1 MSRSSVKKIVVWLLA
16 LITGLALLLNL
27 PARTALDQY
36 GGDALIYMVLTA
48 FSLYFGVLLSVGE
61 LSTAH
66 TIGMV
71 AFLSLPPDAQPVML
85 WATFIGGLAGGGLLT
100 IRSGDPP
107 RRLTP
112 RSLSGVVVVS
122 ARVTLS
128 FLAAAEIYLLLGGR
142 TPLGI
147 PVLDSFVPLTAY
159 MMGYCLLYLAIFLL
173 ETYRDGR
180 SVARLLRENLP
191 LLLAI
196 LILPT
201 PFTVIS
207 ALMIP
212 ATRTAFPIYIAGT
225 GMVVFGLYFLSRSQR
240 RLHQQLSDLRS
251 LGELSQSFQSS
262 IDLQTVLRAVY
273 QQVSRRLP
281 TDSFA
286 VALYDSSTGDLRFP
300 LVEPDTT
307 QEGLT
312 NGLLGYVLKRGEP
325 LLISGDVGGRAH
337 DLGVEAPPDE
347 VVSWLGVPLRAGGRL
362 IGGLA
367 VASTDPDALLTE
379 DDLRLLNIIA
389 ANASVALD
397 NAQLYEQQTARIGHL
412 STLNKVLSVL
422 TGTLS
427 PDDVLDAIISSASVI
442 SEATAVAVYL
452 YRDDAQHSLALI
464 RSAGLSDRFNQQPP
478 QPLITH
484 PQQKPVFIA
493 DADGDARAA
502 TYRNFMR
509 SEGKAAWAELPLTAG
524 ENSLGTLVFYY
535 NAPQV
540 FSEERLEILRTFTH
554 QAALAIRNARQ
565 YTTTDKA
572 LERHAEQMYVLA
584 QLGRQLTAV
593 MNLKSICSLVLSR
606 ALEFSGATTGFI
618 VIRNGPTG
626 DLMIG
631 AHSGYP
637 PALLL
642 TPYGI
647 ERSLTGQAL
656 RSGIPLRWN
665 DINATREGSPLL
677 SQTRSQLSVPIV
689 RGGSVQGAITLES
702 DRLAAFSEEDSHFT
716 SQLANQAVIAVENSR
731 LFESI
736 TENRD
741 RLQVILNA
749 MTEAIVLVD
758 QSGHIA
764 LANPRVD
771 LLNFSQDALLNRDIE
786 SLLADEALRLAAHM
800 GFTSNDAVHSL
811 LEAMRAPGAW
821 RGVEPASYTLEGE
834 NGLVYLQRHVL
845 PVQAEDGKRV
855 GVLLVFYDETEE
867 RELAQARQDLSSMIV
882 HDLRSPLTAVTTG
895 LKLLRDLVPPGSP
908 LRPSVESTVDTSQ
921 RAIRKLLSRVD
932 SLLDISRMESG
943 QLNLEKEPTDLA
955 TLADNVCLE
964 LSPLAHELEVTL
976 TSEVG
981 DHFPP
986 LNVDRDK
993 VERLL
998 QNLVDN
1004 ALKYVPMDGLVTIRS
1019 HRPGTQRAAAGYAR
1033 IDVADTGPGIP
1044 DDYKARLFDRF
1055 VQVKGRRGA
1064 RRGIGLGLTFCKMV
1078 VEAHGGDIW
1087 IEDNPA
1093 GGSIF
1098 SFTLPV
1104 AVLSRFD
1111 ETDEWDQV
1119 SELP

>member
-1 MSRSSVKKIVVWLLA
+1 MSRSSVKRIVVWLLA

-27 PARTALDQY
+27 PDKTAFNQY
-36 GGDALIYMVLTA
+36 SGDALIYTVLTA

-85 WATFIGGLAGGGLLT
+85 WATFIGGLAGGALLT
-100 IRSGDPP
+100 VRSGDAP

-112 RSLSGVVVVS
+112 RSLSGIVIVS

-128 FLAAAEIYLLLGGR
+128 FLAAGEIYLLLGGR

-159 MMGYCLLYLAIFLL
+159 MFGYCLLYLAIFLL
-173 ETYRDGR
+173 ETYCDGR

-225 GMVVFGLYFLSRSQR
+225 GMVVFGLYFVSRAQR
-240 RLHQQLSDLRS
+240 RLHQQLSNLRA
-251 LGELSQSFQSS
+251 LGELSQAFQSS
-262 IDLQTVLRAVY
+262 IDLQTVLRLVY

-281 TDSFA
+281 SDSFV
-286 VALYDSSTGDLRFP
+286 VALYDAGELRFP
-300 LVEPDTT
+300 LVEPASARAGVA
-307 QEGLT
+307 EGL
-312 NGLLGYVLKRGEP
+312 LSFVLKRGEP
-325 LLISGDVGGRAH
+325 LLLSGDVAGRARE
-337 DLGVEAPPDE
+337 LGVEAPPGE

-367 VASTDPDALLTE
+367 VASTDPEYILTQ

-389 ANASVALD
+389 ANASVAID

-452 YRDDAQHSLALI
+452 YRDDTQHGLALI
-464 RSAGLSDRFNQQPP
+464 RSAGMSDRFSDQPP

-493 DADGDARAA
+493 DVDDDARAA
-502 TYRNFMR
+502 AYRNFMK
-509 SEGKAAWAELPLTAG
+509 SEGKAAWAELPLAVG
-524 ENSLGTLVFYY
+524 ENSLGTLVFYF
-535 NAPQV
+535 NEPQV

-554 QAALAIRNARQ
+554 QAAQAIKNARQ

-572 LERHAEQMYVLA
+572 LERRAEQMYALA
-584 QLGRQLTAV
+584 QLGRQLTAI

-606 ALEFSGATTGFI
+606 ALEFSGASAGFV
-618 VIRNGPTG
+618 VIRNGPNG
-626 DLMIG
+626 DLMLG
-631 AHSGYP
+631 AYSGYP
-637 PALLL
+637 PALSL
-642 TPYGI
+642 TPAGI
-647 ERSLTGQAL
+647 EHSLTGQAL

-665 DINATREGSPLL
+665 DTSSSREGSPLL

-702 DRLAAFSEEDSHFT
+702 DRLAAFSEDDSHFT

-749 MTEAIVLVD
+749 MTEAIVLID

-771 LLNFSQDALLNRDIE
+771 LLNLSQDALLSRDIE
-786 SLLADEALRLAAHM
+786 SLLADETLHLAAHM
-800 GFTSNDAVHSL
+800 GFASSQDVQSL
-811 LEAMRAPGAW
+811 LEAMRAPGEW
-821 RGVEPASYTLEGE
+821 RGAEPVSYTLENE
-834 NGLVYLQRHVL
+834 NGIIYLQRHIL
-845 PVQAEDGKRV
+845 PVQGEDGKRV

-895 LKLLRDLVPPGSP
+895 LKLLRDLVPPGNP
-908 LRPSVESTVDTSQ
+908 LRPPVESTVDTSQ

-955 TLADNVCLE
+955 TLVDNVCLE

-976 TSEVG
+976 TSEVD

-1004 ALKYVPMDGLVTIRS
+1004 ALKYVPMDGLVTIRA
-1019 HRPGTQRAAAGYAR
+1019 HRPGTHQAAAGFAR
-1033 IDVADTGPGIP
+1033 IDVVDTGPGIP

-1078 VEAHGGDIW
+1078 VEAHSGDIW

-1119 SELP
+1119 GELP

>member
-1 MSRSSVKKIVVWLLA
+1 MSRSSVKGIIVWLLA
-16 LITGLALLLNL
+16 LVTGLALLLDL
-27 PARTALDQY
+27 PGQTALNQY
-36 GGDALIYMVLTA
+36 GGDAVIYALLTT

-85 WATFIGGLAGGGLLT
+85 WATFIGGVVGGTLLT
-100 IRSGDPP
+100 LRSSDGQ
-107 RRLTP
+107 RRLTS
-112 RSLSGVVVVS
+112 RSAARVVIIS

-128 FLAAAEIYLLLGGR
+128 FLAAAEIYLLMGGR
-142 TPLGI
+142 TPLGM
-147 PVLDSFVPLTAY
+147 PVMDALVPLTAY
-159 MMGYCLLYLAIFLL
+159 MLGYCLLYLAIFLL
-173 ETYRDGR
+173 ESYRDGL
-180 SVARLLRENLP
+180 SVKRLLRENV
-191 LLLAI
+191 LLLFAI
-196 LILPT
+196 LVLPT

-207 ALMIP
+207 GLMIP

-225 GMVVFGLYFLSRSQR
+225 GMVVFGMYFLSRSQR
-240 RLHQQLSDLRS
+240 RLRQQLNDLRS

-262 IDLQTVLRAVY
+262 IDLQTVLQAVY

-281 TDSFA
+281 CDYFV
-286 VALYDSSTGDLRFP
+286 VALYDSLTGELGFP
-300 LVEPDTT
+300 LLEPASARD
-307 QEGLT
+307 GLSK
-312 NGLLGYVLKRGEP
+312 GLLNHVLKSGEP
-325 LLISGDVGGRAH
+325 LLVSHDVTARARE
-337 DLGVEAPPDE
+337 LGVEPLTD
-347 VVSWLGVPLRAGGRL
+347 VVSWLGVPLRAGGKL

-367 VASTDPDALLTE
+367 VASADPEAILTADDARLLT
-379 DDLRLLNIIA
+379 IIA
-389 ANASVALD
+389 ANASVAID
-397 NAQLYEQQTARIGHL
+397 NALLYEQQTARISHL

-427 PDDVLDAIISSASVI
+427 PDEVLDAIISSASVI
-442 SEATAVAVYL
+442 SEATAVSVYL
-452 YRDDAQHSLALI
+452 YRDDHTLALM
-464 RSAGLSDRFNQQPP
+464 RSAGMSDRFNQQPV
-478 QPLITH
+478 QPLLAH
-484 PQQKPVFIA
+484 PQQKAVFIA
-493 DADGDARAA
+493 DVEQDARAA
-502 TYRNFMR
+502 AYRGFMR
-509 SEGKAAWAELPLTAG
+509 SEGKAAWAELPLSVG
-524 ENSLGTLVFYY
+524 ENGLGTLVFYY
-535 NAPQV
+535 NEPQV

-554 QAALAIRNARQ
+554 QAAQAIKNARL

-572 LERHAEQMYVLA
+572 LERRAEQMYALA
-584 QLGRQLTAV
+584 QLGRQLTAI

-606 ALEFSGATTGFI
+606 ALEFSGATAGFI
-618 VIRNGPTG
+618 VIRGG
-626 DLMIG
+626 VSGELILG

-637 PALLL
+637 PALPL
-642 TPYGI
+642 TPGGI
-647 ERSLTGQAL
+647 ENSLTGQAL

-665 DINATREGSPLL
+665 DAQASREGSPLRA
-677 SQTRSQLSVPIV
+677 QTRSQLSVPIT
-689 RGGSVQGAITLES
+689 RGGGVLGAITLES
-702 DRLAAFSEEDSHFT
+702 DRLAAFSEDDAHFV
-716 SQLANQAVIAVENSR
+716 SQLATQAVIALENSR
-731 LFESI
+731 LFASI

-749 MTEAIVLVD
+749 MTEAIVLID
-758 QSGHIA
+758 QTGHIA

-771 LLNFSQDALLNRDIE
+771 LINLTPDALLNRDIE
-786 SLLADEALRLAAHM
+786 ALLGDEALHLAANM
-800 GFTSNDAVHSL
+800 GFSSNQEVQKL
-811 LEAMRAPGAW
+811 LDEMRAPRAW
-821 RGVEPASYTLEGE
+821 RGIEPVSYTLEGE
-834 NGLVYLQRHVL
+834 AGIVYLQRHVL
-845 PVQAEDGKRV
+845 PVQAEDGKPI

-895 LKLLRDLVPPGSP
+895 LKLLRDLVPPGNP

-921 RAIRKLLSRVD
+921 RAIRKLMSRVD

-976 TSEVG
+976 TSEID

-986 LNVDRDK
+986 LNIDRDK
-993 VERLL
+993 VERVL

-1004 ALKYVPMDGLVTIRS
+1004 ALKYVPMDGCVTIRS
-1019 HRPGTQRAAAGYAR
+1019 HRPGTQQAAAGFAR
-1033 IDVADTGPGIP
+1033 IDVVDTGPGIP
-1044 DDYKARLFDRF
+1044 DEYKARLFDRF

-1119 SELP
+1119 GELP